1 MQTEAT
7 IGRTARTSSEP
18 ETIAPVVHRALVRAC
33 LTAAVVL
40 LLIAAWRVA
49 QRDLYTSG
57 SDVGYYL
64 GLSGGMMMV
73 LLLLYPLRKHVP
85 FLREWG
91 PLKFWFRAHMT
102 LGIAGPLFVLFHS
115 TFHIGSLNAAVAL
128 GCMVLVAVSGIVGRF
143 IYRKIH
149 HGLYGSRA
157 NTRELQEAM
166 NRQLVELQ
174 PLLKA
179 LPQIQREVQG
189 FVELTTLAP
198 KGHLKHIGHF
208 LSLGWKRTLIGRRVK
223 RPIALAAAQ
232 MIDQNAAARS
242 ELTTLASTIDATLTS
257 LQRAAQF
264 TTYER
269 LFSLWHVLHIPFV
282 YMMVFSAIAH
292 VVAVHMY

>member
-7 IGRTARTSSEP
+7 IERTVPLTTERNKTAPAHRT
-18 ETIAPVVHRALVRAC
+18 LVGAVF
-33 LTAAVVL
+33 TVAAVLVTM
-40 LLIAAWRVA
+40 AAWRVA
-49 QRDLYTSG
+49 QRDLYTPG

-64 GLSGGMMMV
+64 GLSGGGMMV

-91 PLKFWFRAHMT
+91 ALKFWFRGHMT
-102 LGIAGPLFVLFHS
+102 LGIAGPLFILFHS
-115 TFHIGSLNAAVAL
+115 TFHVGSINAAVAL
-128 GCMVLVAVSGIVGRF
+128 SCMVLVAASGVVGRF

-157 NTRELQEAM
+157 NTRELQEVM
-166 NRQLVELQ
+166 NRQLADLD
-174 PLLKA
+174 PLLKRM
-179 LPQIQREVQG
+179 PQIQREVQG
-189 FVELTTLAP
+189 FIELTALVP
-198 KGHLKHIGHF
+198 KGRLAHIGHF
-208 LSLGWKRTLIGRRVK
+208 LSLGWKRTLVGWRVK
-223 RPIALAAAQ
+223 RAIASAAAQ
-232 MIDQNAAARS
+232 SIGQNAAARAD
-242 ELTTLASTIDATLTS
+242 LAALARTIDATLSS

-282 YMMVFSAIAH
+282 YMMVFSVIAH